1 MKFYLP
7 IFAALAVSETNGMQ
21 SHIELVSRAL
31 TMGGNRENAQTLLKQ
46 ALSSFATLGERDA
59 EGKPQ
64 KKDVKLLDVPIDEKK
79 TLQLKVSATYARD
92 RVESVTLKA
101 FRKIVGYDTFNSI
114 RKKNL
119 KETKD
124 AADYY
129 NVTLCTLVKRLPE
142 PSAVSTHGLA
152 ASLDRGFPYDD

>member
-7 IFAALAVSETNGMQ
+7 IFAALAVSETNAMQ

-46 ALSSFATLGERDA
+46 ALSSFATLGERDGNGLA
-59 EGKPQ
+59 TT
-64 KKDVKLLDVPIDEKK
+64 KDVRLLDVPIDEKK
-79 TLQLKVSATYARD
+79 SLQLKVSATYSRD
-92 RVESVTLKA
+92 AVESVTLKA

-119 KETKD
+119 NEAKE
-124 AADYY
+124 AADFY
-129 NVTLCTLVKRLPE
+129 NVTLCALVKRLPV
-142 PSAVSTHGLA
+142 PTAVSTKGLA